1 MTYDRTGVGE
11 YWMIDP
17 QSKTVEIREF
27 GSARRTRIYKEGQTF
42 ESAQLPGLTV
52 RLEDIFTR

>member
-1 MTYDRTGVGE
+1 
-11 YWMIDP
+11 MIDP

-27 GSARRTRIYKEGQTF
+27 GSASRTRIYKEGQTF

>member
-1 MTYDRTGVGE
+1 MRAIAGRS
-11 YWMIDP
+11 IA
-17 QSKTVEIREF
+17 RR
-27 GSARRTRIYKEGQTF
+27 SARRTRIYKEGQTF